1 MERREAQSLGDL
13 LRQEIE
19 NSRSAPLLD
28 ELNAVNAWP
37 KVVGRDLAAKTL
49 RPFVKNGVM
58 TIRVPSAPLRQE
70 LSMMRSQLIGA
81 INAELGKEVIRELRF
96 RG

>member
-1 MERREAQSLGDL
+1 MERKEAQSIGDL

-19 NSRSAPLLD
+19 NSRLSPLLD
-28 ELNAVNAWP
+28 ELNAAKAWP
-37 KVVGRDLAAKTL
+37 RVVGKDVASRTL
-49 RPFVKNGVM
+49 RPFIQNGVM

-70 LSMMRSQLIGA
+70 LSMMRSSLIGA
-81 INAELGKEVIRELRF
+81 LNAEVGKNVVKELRF